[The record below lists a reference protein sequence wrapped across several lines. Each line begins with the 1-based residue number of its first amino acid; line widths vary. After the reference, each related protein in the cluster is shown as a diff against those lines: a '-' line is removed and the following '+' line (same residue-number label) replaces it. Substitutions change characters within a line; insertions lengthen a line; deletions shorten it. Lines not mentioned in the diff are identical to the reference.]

1 MDYVHYDELKA
12 LFSYLDPDEPVPEIA
27 GFESFSGLP
36 SFLVSELPMAP
47 SASDSEE
54 CIIPSRPRNLPFI
67 DASQHRLDHRTTPGS
82 QRAFAQPPCPSF
94 DSARHSMTTACA
106 GDDSQQTCIS
116 SNGDGS
122 VTLHQPIHQSQHS
135 SYSELAALV
144 NPILPLLPDKP
155 RTEHQVAASPNSASF
170 RLNGPFDFPET
181 DIDPGPCTA
190 VAASPGV
197 AQPFLWPASVYAA
210 LQLDVPS
217 HVMRSL
223 PTDKLDA
230 ETKNP
235 FGQRS
240 DDSPTKPDR
249 PHPYPLPRRHSQP
262 SSAKSPA
269 PDRSSKTSK
278 RRSSTLAAKPPATPA
293 RTSTTPKPA
302 SEVLKTMLNQKPTPK
317 KACFFC
323 RERKIACGAPPPNAP
338 DQTCKY
344 VTLYDLTSP
353 S

>member
-1 MDYVHYDELKA
+1 
-12 LFSYLDPDEPVPEIA
+12 
-27 GFESFSGLP
+27 
-36 SFLVSELPMAP
+36 
-47 SASDSEE
+47 
-54 CIIPSRPRNLPFI
+54 
-67 DASQHRLDHRTTPGS
+67 
-82 QRAFAQPPCPSF
+82 
-94 DSARHSMTTACA
+94 
-106 GDDSQQTCIS
+106 
-116 SNGDGS
+116 
-122 VTLHQPIHQSQHS
+122 
-135 SYSELAALV
+135 
-144 NPILPLLPDKP
+144 
-155 RTEHQVAASPNSASF
+155 
-170 RLNGPFDFPET
+170 
-181 DIDPGPCTA
+181 
-190 VAASPGV
+190 
-197 AQPFLWPASVYAA
+197 
-210 LQLDVPS
+210 
-217 HVMRSL
+217 MRSL

-240 DDSPTKPDR
+240 DDSQTKPDR

-338 DQTCKY
+338 DQTCNQCFKRKVVCSYPIGPKKGVRRGEHVGKY
-344 VTLYDLTSP
+344 AEKISSAYKLA
-353 S
+353 